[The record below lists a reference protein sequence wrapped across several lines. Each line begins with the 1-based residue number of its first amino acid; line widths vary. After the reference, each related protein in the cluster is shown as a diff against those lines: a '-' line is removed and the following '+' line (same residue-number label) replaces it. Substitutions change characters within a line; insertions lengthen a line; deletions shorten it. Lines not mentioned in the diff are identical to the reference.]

1 MNIALIGAT
10 GFIGSALLKEALS
23 RGHQVTAL
31 VSRPERLP
39 THPQLRGIQVDV
51 NDTPALTQALAG
63 HDAVLSAFSGHAQAD
78 VQDYYLKGFR
88 SILAATQDARV
99 PRLLVVGGAGSL
111 EVAPGLQLLD
121 TPEFPAAYKGTAEG
135 ARQAL
140 ILLRAQK
147 SLDWTM
153 LSPSAVIAPGE
164 RTGRFRLGAD
174 QLLVGADGK
183 SHISVEDYAAAF
195 IDEVETPAHSRRRFT
210 VGY

>member
-31 VSRPERLP
+31 VSRPERLA
-39 THPQLRGIQVDV
+39 THPQLRARKIDV
-51 NDTPALTQALAG
+51 QDTAALAQALAG

-78 VQDYYLKGFR
+78 VLDYYLKGIH
-88 SILAATQDARV
+88 SVIAATKEARV

-111 EVAPGLQLLD
+111 EVAPGKQLLD
-121 TPEFPAAYKGTAEG
+121 TPEFPVAYKGTAEG

-140 ILLRAQK
+140 NLLRGEPA
-147 SLDWTM
+147 LDWTM

-164 RTGRFRLGAD
+164 RTGRYRLGGD

-183 SHISVEDYAAAF
+183 SHISVEDYAVAF
-195 IDEVETPAHSRRRFT
+195 LDETETPAHSRRRFT